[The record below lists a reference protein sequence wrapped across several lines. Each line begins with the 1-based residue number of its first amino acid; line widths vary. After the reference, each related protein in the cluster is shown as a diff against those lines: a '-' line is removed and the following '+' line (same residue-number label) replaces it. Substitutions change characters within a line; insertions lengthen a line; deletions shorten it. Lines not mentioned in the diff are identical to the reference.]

1 MRVLLQR
8 VTEARVEVAG
18 ETVGETGPGF
28 LLLVGV
34 GHGDGETEAALL
46 ASKVANLR
54 LLRREQPAAQ
64 RIFTWNADSNEHML
78 AINKAMG
85 FRPVAKW
92 YEWQL
97 HLS

>member
-1 MRVLLQR
+1 
-8 VTEARVEVAG
+8 
-18 ETVGETGPGF
+18 
-28 LLLVGV
+28 
-34 GHGDGETEAALL
+34 
-46 ASKVANLR
+46 
-54 LLRREQPAAQ
+54 
-64 RIFTWNADSNEHML
+64 ML